1 MAAKKATVQV
11 PTSLDEITLGQYQEF
26 LKAQEDNQNEYF
38 LQIKAIEIFCL
49 VPEKDVKM
57 IMAKDVKKISDKIIN
72 LFKGEHELVKSFKL
86 NGIEYG
92 FISSMDE
99 MSFGEYV
106 DLDTNISDWKTMFIS
121 MAVLY
126 RPIAHRSSGRYEVE
140 EYDAKTPDR
149 ALAFPMS
156 AVLGSLFFFVQYRK
170 RLIID
175 YPELFEGSGGE
186 TTSAVSQ
193 FGQKFGWYSSLY
205 GLSGGD
211 VLKIEAITK
220 LNMHECLYMLTYMK
234 EKNELEARQIKN
246 KIK

>member
-72 LFKGEHELVKSFKL
+72 LFKGDHELVKSFKL

-156 AVLGSLFFFVQYRK
+156 AVLGSLFFLFNTAK
-170 RLIID
+170 DLLLITQSYLRDQVVKQQAQSANSDKSLDGIQVYMD
-175 YPELFEGSGGE
+175 LVEGTFSKLKL
-186 TTSAVSQ
+186 SQ
-193 FGQKFGWYSSLY
+193 
-205 GLSGGD
+205 
-211 VLKIEAITK
+211 
-220 LNMHECLYMLTYMK
+220 N
-234 EKNELEARQIKN
+234 
-246 KIK
+246 